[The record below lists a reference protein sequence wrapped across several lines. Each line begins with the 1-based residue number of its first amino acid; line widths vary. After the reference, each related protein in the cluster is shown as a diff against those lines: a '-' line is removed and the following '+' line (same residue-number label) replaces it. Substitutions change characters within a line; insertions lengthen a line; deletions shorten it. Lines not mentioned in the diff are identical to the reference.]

1 VSPADDGLRLPAD
14 EVIGRP
20 GLWNWALIRRKL
32 LDNLKT
38 CGRGIG
44 SRRHGGTEGAFVE
57 ARRSDSADTE
67 RQGGSSCE
75 GSGAHQLPAELAS
88 HDPEVLR
95 SAVLRES
102 GERRRAECRAKIQT
116 EVVKLALD
124 LLVREPDVEGFFGAL
139 TRTMVE
145 EGESH
150 TCGVWLID
158 DGGQRCE
165 LWMAY
170 VQDQLY
176 VPPKAG
182 RAVSGA
188 LSTDAN
194 NFPCAPMARHLF
206 EYKPGWSET
215 VEYVND
221 DARFPQVI
229 RDFRTE
235 MDWGVTISTP
245 LTLGG
250 RTLGWMTVSGPRN
263 SETEDQWW
271 RVVLIEAIAR
281 QAALALHHSR
291 LVDQNRREERRKA
304 ILEERNRLA
313 RDIHDNLAQGF
324 AAILMQLQA
333 ARREAASLPPAVAAS
348 IETAVELAR
357 THLTEARRS
366 VGALRPNVG
375 SGEDIATA
383 LKRLAELGH
392 RTTSMP
398 IDVIVD
404 ELPRFGDSV
413 EREIIGIAQEALTNA
428 VRHSRGNRV
437 TIRASTSPSVGFRLS
452 IADDGRGIARDRS
465 SAGFGMISMQERADR
480 IGASL
485 TIVTAPRNGTEVV
498 LAWEPASLPTQI
510 HVAT

>member
-1 VSPADDGLRLPAD
+1 MANNG
-14 EVIGRP
+14 E
-20 GLWNWALIRRKL
+20 LI
-32 LDNLKT
+32 
-38 CGRGIG
+38 
-44 SRRHGGTEGAFVE
+44 VE
-57 ARRSDSADTE
+57 TRTTDSADPARPGE
-67 RQGGSSCE
+67 SGCD
-75 GSGAHQLPAELAS
+75 GSGTHQLPQEVVS
-88 HDPEVLR
+88 DDPEVLR
-95 SAVLRES
+95 SALLREA
-102 GERRRAECRAKIQT
+102 GERRRAQCRAKIQT
-116 EVVKLALD
+116 EVVQLAID

-150 TCGVWLID
+150 TCAVWLID
-158 DGGQRCE
+158 ESGQRCE
-165 LWMAY
+165 LWMAF
-170 VQDQLY
+170 VQNQLFM
-176 VPPKAG
+176 PPKVG
-182 RAVSGA
+182 RAAKGSM
-188 LSTDAN
+188 SPETRD
-194 NFPCAPMARHLF
+194 FPCEAMAAHLF
-206 EYKPGWSET
+206 AYKPGWTET
-215 VEYVND
+215 VEYQTEDV
-221 DARFPQVI
+221 RFPDVI
-229 RDFRTE
+229 REFRKK

-245 LTLGG
+245 LALGG
-250 RTLGWMTVSGPRN
+250 RTLGWMTVSSPRV
-263 SETEDQWW
+263 SESEDQWW
-271 RVVLIEAIAR
+271 RIVLIEAIAR

-291 LVDQNRREERRKA
+291 LVDLNRLEERRKT

-333 ARREAASLPPAVAAS
+333 AQREAGSLPPGVAAS
-348 IETAVELAR
+348 IETAVDLAR

-366 VGALRPNVG
+366 VGSLRPNVG
-375 SGEDIATA
+375 KGEDVATA
-383 LKRLAELGH
+383 LKRLAEMGH

-428 VRHSRGNRV
+428 VRHSRGSRV
-437 TIRASTSPSVGFRLS
+437 TIRASTSQSVGLRLS

-465 SAGFGMISMQERADR
+465 SSGFGMTSMQERADR

-498 LAWEPASLPTQI
+498 LAWEPSSLPTQI